1 MMDPDLLELK
11 LGNRMAMLVCSNAR
25 RNRRGFTLIELLVV
39 ISIIAVL
46 ISLIAPAVQSA
57 RAAARR
63 LQCLNNIR
71 NVAMAMIND
80 ASAHGD
86 QLPYVRTRGGDITT
100 TWPIHLL
107 DDLDAAGVAR
117 QVRED
122 KAIDSTTDTEIWL
135 EVFSC
140 PDDIARTRQA
150 NALSYVVNGGIFYD
164 ASGVTVDH
172 HTASR
177 IADEL
182 VTDAPS
188 RLGYATGVMWQKTA
202 TDTKR
207 MGFGFI
213 SQGDGIGNTL
223 MLGEN
228 SDPRTDLSAS
238 TNPTGTW
245 GTTSMYSLIFAVDTD
260 DIEFG
265 STDLHNKTGTIDD
278 ILDWTGVE
286 IDDDSRINGR
296 RDGGGLRPASNHQDI
311 VHFAFCD
318 GSARPISDSIED
330 EVYLKLVTSAGSLHG
345 EGILNESDF

>member
-1 MMDPDLLELK
+1 
-11 LGNRMAMLVCSNAR
+11 MLVCTNDR

-71 NVAMAMIND
+71 NIAMAMIND

-86 QLPYVRTRGGDITT
+86 QLPYAVENSSPSGSDVRS

-107 DDLDAAGVAR
+107 DDLDASGVAR

-122 KAIDSTTDTEIWL
+122 GVIDGTTDTEVWL
-135 EVFSC
+135 EVFTC
-140 PDDIARTRQA
+140 PDDIARARQA
-150 NALSYVVNGGIFYD
+150 NGLSYVANGGILYD
-164 ASGVTVDH
+164 SGSCKVNNHSASVIAHYLDSS
-172 HTASR
+172 ASN
-177 IADEL
+177 
-182 VTDAPS
+182 
-188 RLGYATGVMWQKTA
+188 RLGYATGVIWQKDSGA
-202 TDTKR
+202 SICGSGGKRFEDERR

-213 SQGDGIGNTL
+213 SQGDGITNTL
-223 MLGEN
+223 LLGEN
-228 SDPRTDLSAS
+228 CSPKEGLTSTTGSWATAS
-238 TNPTGTW
+238 IYG
-245 GTTSMYSLIFAVDTD
+245 LIFAVDTD

-265 STDLHNKTGTIDD
+265 STKLHNRGTGAEL

-286 IDDDSRINGR
+286 DLGESSINASVPSTANS
-296 RDGGGLRPASNHQDI
+296 LRPASNHQDI

-318 GSARPISDSIED
+318 GSARPLSDSIED